1 MNYNWRP
8 IAQQVQTTTLS
19 AQIIQSIRLLQL
31 TRDELETFISEQCEK
46 NPLIE
51 LARPAQNAE
60 DRSVAQGMGEKP
72 VPSVP
77 GPRAQAR
84 SLANDDDRMAQDLVA
99 ERPSLREHL
108 LRQLG
113 SSAFRDRGIRRL
125 AIEIIESL
133 GDDGY
138 LQRDLGSIASAV
150 GLGKADAAAALHFV
164 QELDPA
170 GIAARDLRECL
181 RLQLRDRDQLTA
193 PMESLLDHL
202 PLLAKHAY
210 AQLAGICR
218 TELGELMEL
227 VRQIRALDPRPG
239 RRFDADPIVPAIPDV
254 TVTVDQ
260 SGFLVTTL
268 NTHGLPRVL
277 VDREYY
283 SKIRAGCRDAGET
296 SFVLDCLREANW
308 LVRSLEHRADTILKV
323 ATEIVI
329 QQQEFFSYGIE
340 RLKPLTLKQVAD
352 AIGVHQS
359 TVCRT
364 ISNKF
369 MMTPNGLFELKFFF
383 ANSIPATNGSDH
395 STDTVRHRI
404 KQLLNLESDK
414 VLSDEAI
421 MKALKREGVE
431 IARRTVAKYR
441 EEMRIPCSLQRRRLR
456 QADLVVRDHPQTGS
470 LG

>member
-1 MNYNWRP
+1 MNYSWRP
-8 IAQQVQTTTLS
+8 IAQQAQTTTLS

-51 LARPAQNAE
+51 LARPAQSAE
-60 DRSVAQGMGEKP
+60 DRSMAQGVGGRP
-72 VPSVP
+72 VPLGS
-77 GPRAQAR
+77 GPRAQAT
-84 SLANDDDRMAQDLVA
+84 SPAHDADRMSHDLVA

-108 LRQLG
+108 LHQLG
-113 SSAFRDRGIRRL
+113 SSTFRDPGIRRL

-138 LQRDLGSIASAV
+138 LQRDLRSIASAV
-150 GLGKADAAAALHFV
+150 GFSQADAAAALSFV

-193 PMESLLDHL
+193 SMESLLDHL

-218 TELGELMEL
+218 AELGELMGL

-239 RRFDADPIVPAIPDV
+239 RRFDADPIIPAVPDV

-260 SGFLVTTL
+260 SGVLITTL
-268 NTHGLPRVL
+268 NAHGLPRVL

-283 SKIRAGCRDAGET
+283 SKIRTGCRGVNET
-296 SFVLDCLREANW
+296 RFVSDCLREANW
-308 LVRSLEHRADTILKV
+308 LVRNLEHRADTILKV

-329 QQQEFFSYGIE
+329 QQQEFFFHGIE

-421 MKALKREGVE
+421 VKALKREGVE

-441 EEMRIPCSLQRRRLR
+441 EEMRIPCSLQRRRLK
-456 QADLVVRDHPQTGS
+456 QADLAVRDRPRTGS